1 VARTENRLRRDIG
14 LSGRGMASNIE
25 FLTQS
30 YKVIKAKKRTKLGQA
45 NAVVFDEDARRC
57 VHIQHP
63 FHYIVRCMI
72 LQSREFLTGFHKR
85 KLAKKEESKK
95 RAQAREKEE
104 RLEARR
110 EVGTLF
116 LPLRFLPPTLE
127 SLKHVFDIATAYA
140 RRAGYPE
147 R

>member
-1 VARTENRLRRDIG
+1 
-14 LSGRGMASNIE
+14 MASNVDL
-25 FLTQS
+25 LTQS
-30 YKVIKAKKRTKLGQA
+30 YKVVKAKKRTKLGKA
-45 NAVVFDEDARRC
+45 NPVVFDEDARRC
-57 VHIQHP
+57 VHIWPP
-63 FHYIVRCMI
+63 FRYPVRRMT

-110 EVGTLF
+110 EVHTSF

-127 SLKHVFDIATAYA
+127 PPNVSLI
-140 RRAGYPE
+140 
-147 R
+147 

>member
-1 VARTENRLRRDIG
+1 
-14 LSGRGMASNIE
+14 MASNVDL
-25 FLTQS
+25 LTQS
-30 YKVIKAKKRTKLGQA
+30 YKVVKAKKRTKLGKA
-45 NAVVFDEDARRC
+45 NPVVFDEDARRC
-57 VHIQHP
+57 VHIWPP
-63 FHYIVRCMI
+63 FRYSVRRMT

-110 EVGTLF
+110 EVHTLF

-127 SLKHVFDIATAYA
+127 PPNVSLI
-140 RRAGYPE
+140 
-147 R
+147 